1 MRLSRTRSIAL
12 ATAAAVTA
20 AGVVAPSALAQE
32 ETAPDAETAAV
43 SESAAPESESETP
56 AADESESESESESAP
71 EDEPETEAP
80 ATAAKVSIEIK
91 ADKTQQSIPTNLEE
105 NDEVAA
111 ALAGHANV
119 GWKDKKTPL
128 GMKFSP
134 VTATVTINPNTL
146 RDKNPQT
153 FVATDLDTGETLAEV
168 TVNVT
173 GVADTPIN
181 PGDKPK
187 KTTPKQVAI
196 IVGVA
201 AAIAATLAGM
211 VQFLV
216 PGGWQHVIS
225 YFSGQR

>member
-56 AADESESESESESAP
+56 AADESESESAP

-91 ADKTQQSIPTNLEE
+91 ADKTKQSISHNLEE

-119 GWKDKKTPL
+119 GWKHEGDSLPL

-134 VTATVTINPNTL
+134 VTATVTVNPNTL
-146 RDKNPQT
+146 RDKTPQT
-153 FVATDLDTGETLAEV
+153 FVATDLDTGEVVAEV

-181 PGDKPK
+181 PGDDIK
-187 KTTPKQVAI
+187 KTTPQQVAI

>member
-43 SESAAPESESETP
+43 SESAAPDSESESETP
-56 AADESESESESESAP
+56 AADESESESESTP
-71 EDEPETEAP
+71 EDEPDTEAP
-80 ATAAKVSIEIK
+80 AQINLTVEADPAKSTV
-91 ADKTQQSIPTNLEE
+91 THVLEE
-105 NDEVAA
+105 ENEVKK
-111 ALAGHANV
+111 ALENHPSV
-119 GWKDKKTPL
+119 SWSIKDGSLPV
-128 GMKFSP
+128 GMKFS
-134 VTATVTINPNTL
+134 TVSSALTIYPGQL
-146 RDKNPQT
+146 RGKVSHT
-153 FVATDLDTGETLAEV
+153 FVATDLATGEVVAEV
-168 TVNVT
+168 TVT
-173 GVADTPIN
+173 AKGQDAPQN
-181 PGDKPK
+181 PDNEIK
-187 KTTPKQVAI
+187 KTTPRQVAI

-225 YFSGQR
+225 YFTGQR

>member
-56 AADESESESESESAP
+56 AADESESESAP

-80 ATAAKVSIEIK
+80 ATAAKVSIEIE
-91 ADKTQQSIPTNLEE
+91 ADKTKETISKNLE
-105 NDEVAA
+105 NYDEVIA

-119 GWKDKKTPL
+119 GWKHEGESLPL
-128 GMKFSP
+128 GMKFS
-134 VTATVTINPNTL
+134 TATAEVTIKPGQL
-146 RDKNPQT
+146 RDKTPQT
-153 FVATDLDTGETLAEV
+153 FVATDLATGEVVAEV

-181 PGDKPK
+181 PGDDIK
-187 KTTPKQVAI
+187 KTTPQQVAI

>member
-56 AADESESESESESAP
+56 AADESESESESTP
-71 EDEPETEAP
+71 EDEPDTEAP

-105 NDEVAA
+105 NDEVKA

-146 RDKNPQT
+146 RDDTPQT
-153 FVATDLDTGETLAEV
+153 FVATDLDTGEVVAEV
-168 TVNVT
+168 EVTVT
-173 GVADTPIN
+173 GVADTPTN

-187 KTTPKQVAI
+187 KTTPQQVAI

-225 YFSGQR
+225 YFGGNR